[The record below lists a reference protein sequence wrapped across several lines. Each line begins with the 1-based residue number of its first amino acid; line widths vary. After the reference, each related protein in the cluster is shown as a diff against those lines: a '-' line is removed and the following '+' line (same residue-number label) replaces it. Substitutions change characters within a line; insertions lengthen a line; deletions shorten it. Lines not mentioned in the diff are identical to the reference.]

1 MKLDNKTILVT
12 GSNRGIG
19 KATVVALLKHPV
31 RKVYAAVRRIKDL
44 PPFND
49 SRVVPIQLDISDP
62 LNIQQ
67 AVAQAQDVEV
77 LINNAGV
84 LSYAGVISGENSLL
98 KQDMEVN
105 YFGTLNLSRSFIPVL
120 EKQGGGAIVNLLSV
134 VSLAS
139 MAGVAGYCA
148 SKAAL
153 FSATQAMRTE
163 LKAKNISVHGVFPGP
178 IDTDMGKGL
187 DMPKTSA
194 QVTAENSCR
203 HYCRSGRYFSS
214 SIFFTSKRS
223 MGEKP
228 QGTGTP
234 ICGYVNFNRQRRTL

>member
-19 KATVVALLKHPV
+19 KALVEALLKQPV
-31 RKVYAAVRRIKDL
+31 RKIYAAARRPQDL
-44 PPFND
+44 PAFND
-49 SRVVPIQLDISDP
+49 SRVVLIKLDICDPIQ
-62 LNIQQ
+62 IQQ
-67 AVAQAQDVEV
+67 AVTQAQDIDM

-84 LSYAGVISGENSLL
+84 LSYAGVVSGEIGLL

-105 YFGTLNLSRSFIPVL
+105 YFGTLNLPRSFIPVL

-134 VSLAS
+134 FSLAS
-139 MAGVAGYCA
+139 IAGVAGYSA
-148 SKAAL
+148 SKSAL

-194 QVTAENSCR
+194 KVTAENIVAGIIADQEDIFPDS
-203 HYCRSGRYFSS
+203 FSLQVS
-214 SIFFTSKRS
+214 EVWAKNPKAL
-223 MGEKP
+223 E
-228 QGTGTP
+228 
-234 ICGYVNFNRQRRTL
+234 RQFAGM